1 MNRCEAAWMYHAGSR
16 SLQDAFDARRLAD
29 RLQERLTRTALTSNS
44 PGACGYKALPPS
56 SPTTP

>member
-1 MNRCEAAWMYHAGSR
+1 MYHAGSR